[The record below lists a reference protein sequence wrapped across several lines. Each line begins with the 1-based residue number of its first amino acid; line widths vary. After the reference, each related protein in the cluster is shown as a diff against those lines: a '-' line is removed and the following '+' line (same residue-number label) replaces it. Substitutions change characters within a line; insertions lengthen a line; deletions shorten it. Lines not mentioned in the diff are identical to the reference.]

1 MKINPSLPRPSGTDS
16 FAAMLDLT
24 QHLPQDDLWMD
35 DYAATMGWEAL
46 CGYYDRV
53 FRRLLQ
59 MQPGE
64 DLHVAREVR
73 PENYDLFLK
82 CACAALR
89 ELHSLDIY
97 DWHIEQR
104 GTVILRS

>member
-1 MKINPSLPRPSGTDS
+1 
-16 FAAMLDLT
+16 MLDLT

-46 CGYYDRV
+46 RGYYNRV
-53 FRRLLQ
+53 FLRLMQ
-59 MQPGE
+59 MCPGE
-64 DLHVAREVR
+64 ELHVAREVR

>member
-1 MKINPSLPRPSGTDS
+1 
-16 FAAMLDLT
+16 MLDLT

-35 DYAATMGWEAL
+35 DYAARLGWEAL
-46 CGYYDRV
+46 CAYYDRV
-53 FRRLLQ
+53 FRRLVL

-64 DLHVAREVR
+64 ELHVAREVR

>member
-1 MKINPSLPRPSGTDS
+1 
-16 FAAMLDLT
+16 MLDLT

-35 DYAATMGWEAL
+35 EYAATMGWEAL

-53 FRRLLQ
+53 FRRLLR

-82 CACAALR
+82 CTCAALR

>member
-1 MKINPSLPRPSGTDS
+1 
-16 FAAMLDLT
+16 MLDLT

-46 CGYYDRV
+46 RGYYDRV
-53 FRRLLQ
+53 FLRLMQ
-59 MQPGE
+59 MCPGE
-64 DLHVAREVR
+64 ELHVAREVR

-89 ELHSLDIY
+89 ELHSLEIY

>member
-1 MKINPSLPRPSGTDS
+1 
-16 FAAMLDLT
+16 MLDLT

-35 DYAATMGWEAL
+35 DYAATMSWEAL
-46 CGYYDRV
+46 RGYYDRV

-64 DLHVAREVR
+64 ELHVAREVR

>member
-1 MKINPSLPRPSGTDS
+1 
-16 FAAMLDLT
+16 MLDLT

-46 CGYYDRV
+46 RGYYDRV
-53 FRRLLQ
+53 FLRLMQ
-59 MQPGE
+59 MCPGE
-64 DLHVAREVR
+64 ELHVAREVR

-82 CACAALR
+82 CVCAALR

>member
-1 MKINPSLPRPSGTDS
+1 
-16 FAAMLDLT
+16 MLDLT

-53 FRRLLQ
+53 FLRLMQ
-59 MQPGE
+59 MCPGE
-64 DLHVAREVR
+64 ELHVAREVR

>member
-1 MKINPSLPRPSGTDS
+1 MPRPSGTDS

-46 CGYYDRV
+46 RGYYDRV
-53 FRRLLQ
+53 FLRLMQ
-59 MQPGE
+59 MCPGE
-64 DLHVAREVR
+64 ELHVAREVR

>member
-1 MKINPSLPRPSGTDS
+1 MPRPSGTDS

-35 DYAATMGWEAL
+35 EYAATMGWEAL

-53 FRRLLQ
+53 FLRLMQ
-59 MQPGE
+59 MCPGE
-64 DLHVAREVR
+64 ELHVAREVR

-82 CACAALR
+82 CACTAIR
-89 ELHSLDIY
+89 ELPFLFFGA
-97 DWHIEQR
+97 WHIEQR

>member
-1 MKINPSLPRPSGTDS
+1 
-16 FAAMLDLT
+16 MLDLT

-46 CGYYDRV
+46 RGYYDRV
-53 FRRLLQ
+53 FLRLMQ
-59 MQPGE
+59 MCPGE
-64 DLHVAREVR
+64 ELHVAREVR

>member
-1 MKINPSLPRPSGTDS
+1 
-16 FAAMLDLT
+16 MLDLT

-53 FRRLLQ
+53 FLRLMQ
-59 MQPGE
+59 MCPGE
-64 DLHVAREVR
+64 ELHMAREVR

-82 CACAALR
+82 CACAAMR

-97 DWHIEQR
+97 DWHIELR

>member
-1 MKINPSLPRPSGTDS
+1 
-16 FAAMLDLT
+16 MLDLT

-53 FRRLLQ
+53 FLRLMQ
-59 MQPGE
+59 MCPGE
-64 DLHVAREVR
+64 ELHVAREVR

-82 CACAALR
+82 CACTALR

>member
-1 MKINPSLPRPSGTDS
+1 
-16 FAAMLDLT
+16 MLDLT

-53 FRRLLQ
+53 FLRLMQ
-59 MQPGE
+59 MCPGE
-64 DLHVAREVR
+64 ELHVAREVR

-89 ELHSLDIY
+89 ELRSLEIY

>member
-1 MKINPSLPRPSGTDS
+1 
-16 FAAMLDLT
+16 MLDLT

-46 CGYYDRV
+46 RGYYDRV
-53 FRRLLQ
+53 FLRMMQ
-59 MQPGE
+59 MCPGE
-64 DLHVAREVR
+64 ELHVAREVR

-89 ELHSLDIY
+89 ELQSLDIY

>member
-1 MKINPSLPRPSGTDS
+1 
-16 FAAMLDLT
+16 MLDLT

-46 CGYYDRV
+46 RGYYNRV
-53 FRRLLQ
+53 FRRLMQ

-64 DLHVAREVR
+64 ELHVAREVR

>member
-1 MKINPSLPRPSGTDS
+1 
-16 FAAMLDLT
+16 MLDLT

-46 CGYYDRV
+46 RGYYDRV

-64 DLHVAREVR
+64 ELHVAREVR